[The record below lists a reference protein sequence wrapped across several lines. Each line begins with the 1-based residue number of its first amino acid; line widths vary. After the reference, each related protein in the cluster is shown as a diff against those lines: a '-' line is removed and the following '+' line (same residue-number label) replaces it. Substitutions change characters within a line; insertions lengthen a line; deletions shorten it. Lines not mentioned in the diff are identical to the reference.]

1 MTTRHYKEEG
11 IKMKKLLVKI
21 FSIAAAA
28 AMAFSLTGCFPE
40 KRSGAEQ
47 YDKAYYIREYGG
59 DLRSNL
65 SVFPDTVE
73 KERVNFFKSSLM
85 TGLFDTDG
93 YILLEYRCD
102 EAQMAEE
109 EERLSSIS
117 FTITHPDGQTFTNN
131 ILYDP
136 HSYAYPAY
144 IATDGFGS
152 TYEYALIDREGSR
165 IIYVFGTYVMPDQ
178 FPYKDYLKKDLSGYK
193 KDALQGF
200 TVYNH
205 SFDGEKSWDE
215 FNDGVTIGVADQ

>member
-21 FSIAAAA
+21 LSIAAAA

-73 KERVNFFKSSLM
+73 
-85 TGLFDTDG
+85 
-93 YILLEYRCD
+93 
-102 EAQMAEE
+102 
-109 EERLSSIS
+109 LSSIS

-205 SFDGEKSWDE
+205 SFDGGKSWDE
-215 FNDGVTIGVADQ
+215 FSDGVTIGVE

>member
-47 YDKAYYIREYGG
+47 YDKAYYISEYGG

-73 KERVNFFKSSLM
+73 KQRVNFFKSSLL

-205 SFDGEKSWDE
+205 SFDGGKSWDE

>member
-21 FSIAAAA
+21 LSIAAAA

-73 KERVNFFKSSLM
+73 KQRVNFFKSSLL

-205 SFDGEKSWDE
+205 SFDGGKSWDE
-215 FNDGVTIGVADQ
+215 FSDGVTIGVE